1 MLEVLNIFMFV
12 PTIKA
17 ECSTFFIRESSCH
30 DAGIYNFDT
39 IPWKIWIFLL
49 KDRYMKVCSVSVCL
63 CAVVLSR
70 QR

>member
-17 ECSTFFIRESSCH
+17 KCSTFFIRESSCH

-39 IPWKIWIFLL
+39 IPWKI
-49 KDRYMKVCSVSVCL
+49 
-63 CAVVLSR
+63 
-70 QR
+70 